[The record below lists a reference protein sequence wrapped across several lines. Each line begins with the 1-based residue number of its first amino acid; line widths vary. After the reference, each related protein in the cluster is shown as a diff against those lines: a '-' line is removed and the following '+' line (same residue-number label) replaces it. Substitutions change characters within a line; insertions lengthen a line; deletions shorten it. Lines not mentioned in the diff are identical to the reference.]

1 MLNKCLGK
9 LWLPPQA
16 LSLLILGGSSVPQT
30 QLCLTV
36 TQSDKSMIW
45 TLGFKKTLLCLCR
58 NFYGDFL
65 VWILESTGYSQN
77 NKTGPKLDFG
87 QYDLIGQLPSLTSVI
102 LPHLRL
108 TPKTPQ
114 ACDPSYHFLFMPA
127 LDNGLISPVAFRFIR
142 EDGIH
147 KIISLF
153 HCKHPKLIGTFL
165 L

>member
-1 MLNKCLGK
+1 MLSKCLGNV
-9 LWLPPQA
+9 WLLPQA
-16 LSLLILGGSSVPQT
+16 LSLLILRDSSVPQT
-30 QLCLTV
+30 QLCLAV

-45 TLGFKKTLLCLCR
+45 TLGFKKTLLYLGR
-58 NFYGDFL
+58 NFYGGFV

-87 QYDLIGQLPSLTSVI
+87 QYDLIGQLHSLTSI
-102 LPHLRL
+102 TLPHLRL

-114 ACDPSYHFLFMPA
+114 ACDPSSHFLFMPA
-127 LDNGLISPVAFRFIR
+127 LDNGLISPIAYRFIR
-142 EDGIH
+142 EDGIY

-165 L
+165 V